1 MDIGDH
7 RSLLSDDSLVPKQLA
22 LPLSKG
28 GDGITDP
35 RAIANAAFLG
45 SWALWFQPW
54 KETMEEASAKEAL
67 IGDAKALSEHLFG
80 LCRQIWEPISRS
92 GVGPTTSGSELQT
105 TSTAH
110 NPQQMHRSESLDQSE
125 GSGPNETAG
134 SRVAPG
140 FVRDLSA
147 AYNALSKYDDGLR
160 YPIPP
165 FWVEESRRFAPRACQ
180 AQSSDQTTPVLYEGV
195 ATIVEKSFPRL
206 QRYFSRR
213 IHSEARDMLI
223 AHVRDL
229 AVVPGPSGGSFATCA
244 ILPATNEP
252 AVRALSR
259 LIQLQGPL
267 AGAFLKDIP
276 MNGKTFWNSE
286 WTALSRFRFGI
297 PLSSALSS
305 AAKWGDEAV
314 DKHDELSLQRH
325 DRVRN
330 ALARSLRGIRA
341 FCAHT
346 ECRLGTSNLY
356 SDLTVFE
363 GLNGATRANPLELD
377 IHVHHVC
384 KVETSG
390 YFRVPSSWLNQCD
403 NAKRHKYG
411 GVCQALGHS
420 FLPMGFTAWGAMSS
434 GTTELLEKVANA
446 AHEQGYVG
454 EAWGTLK
461 GDRIRAM
468 HGLYMGV
475 SYALNKSVAMQLD
488 RAQTRANRAFV
499 TSMAHSRRAFRPR
512 RRLGRPPHTTREAAY
527 VAPGQA

>member
-1 MDIGDH
+1 M
-7 RSLLSDDSLVPKQLA
+7 
-22 LPLSKG
+22 
-28 GDGITDP
+28 
-35 RAIANAAFLG
+35 RAY
-45 SWALWFQPW
+45 
-54 KETMEEASAKEAL
+54 T
-67 IGDAKALSEHLFG
+67 
-80 LCRQIWEPISRS
+80 
-92 GVGPTTSGSELQT
+92 
-105 TSTAH
+105 
-110 NPQQMHRSESLDQSE
+110 
-125 GSGPNETAG
+125 
-134 SRVAPG
+134 
-140 FVRDLSA
+140 
-147 AYNALSKYDDGLR
+147 
-160 YPIPP
+160 
-165 FWVEESRRFAPRACQ
+165 
-180 AQSSDQTTPVLYEGV
+180 
-195 ATIVEKSFPRL
+195 
-206 QRYFSRR
+206 
-213 IHSEARDMLI
+213 
-223 AHVRDL
+223 
-229 AVVPGPSGGSFATCA
+229 
-244 ILPATNEP
+244 
-252 AVRALSR
+252 R

-276 MNGKTFWNSE
+276 KNGKTFWNSA

-390 YFRVPSSWLNQCD
+390 YFRAPSCWLNQRD

-434 GTTELLEKVANA
+434 GTTQLLEKVA
-446 AHEQGYVG
+446 VLP
-454 EAWGTLK
+454 T
-461 GDRIRAM
+461 
-468 HGLYMGV
+468 
-475 SYALNKSVAMQLD
+475 
-488 RAQTRANRAFV
+488 NRA
-499 TSMAHSRRAFRPR
+499 AWAKRGGPSRGTGSERCIGVHVQTLCVHVQTPSCCHVQT
-512 RRLGRPPHTTREAAY
+512 LCVHVQTPSS
-527 VAPGQA
+527 

>member
-1 MDIGDH
+1 
-7 RSLLSDDSLVPKQLA
+7 
-22 LPLSKG
+22 
-28 GDGITDP
+28 
-35 RAIANAAFLG
+35 
-45 SWALWFQPW
+45 
-54 KETMEEASAKEAL
+54 
-67 IGDAKALSEHLFG
+67 
-80 LCRQIWEPISRS
+80 
-92 GVGPTTSGSELQT
+92 
-105 TSTAH
+105 
-110 NPQQMHRSESLDQSE
+110 
-125 GSGPNETAG
+125 
-134 SRVAPG
+134 
-140 FVRDLSA
+140 
-147 AYNALSKYDDGLR
+147 
-160 YPIPP
+160 
-165 FWVEESRRFAPRACQ
+165 
-180 AQSSDQTTPVLYEGV
+180 
-195 ATIVEKSFPRL
+195 
-206 QRYFSRR
+206 
-213 IHSEARDMLI
+213 
-223 AHVRDL
+223 
-229 AVVPGPSGGSFATCA
+229 
-244 ILPATNEP
+244 
-252 AVRALSR
+252 
-259 LIQLQGPL
+259 
-267 AGAFLKDIP
+267 

-314 DKHDELSLQRH
+314 DKHDELSCQRH
-325 DRVRN
+325 DNVHD

-434 GTTELLEKVANA
+434 GTTQLLERVADA

-499 TSMAHSRRAFRPR
+499 TSRAHSRRAFRPG